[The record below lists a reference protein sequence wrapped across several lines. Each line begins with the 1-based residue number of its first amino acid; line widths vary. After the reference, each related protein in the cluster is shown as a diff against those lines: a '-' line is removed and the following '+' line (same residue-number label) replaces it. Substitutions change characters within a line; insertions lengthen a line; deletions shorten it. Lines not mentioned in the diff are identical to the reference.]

1 MPASCFVASGEVVL
15 RTYVNPLAMARMI
28 RHASGRGTLFPNIPA
43 LPARRT
49 RRVRQREARA
59 RRTSR
64 ACPAVLREPADR
76 AGSSHPQSRC
86 QPDNT
91 PPSRAPDLD
100 ADQLARRRR
109 ALLALARACRPH
121 CHLAFPTFARIRR
134 SHRRLASSAPVRI
147 RQLRRIETS
156 RPTPPQSPAIGVSL
170 KLLDWHRIE
179 TPRSTPFW
187 TFHRPAALAAT
198 RTA

>member
-28 RHASGRGTLFPNIPA
+28 RHASGRGALFPNIPA
-43 LPARRT
+43 LPARRMG
-49 RRVRQREARA
+49 RVRQREAHA

-64 ACPAVLREPADR
+64 ARPAVLRASTDR
-76 AGSSHPQSRC
+76 AATSHSRSRC
-86 QPDNT
+86 EPDNA
-91 PPSRAPDLD
+91 PSSRTPDLD
-100 ADQLARRRR
+100 ADQPARRRR
-109 ALLALARACRPH
+109 ALLAFARARRPRY
-121 CHLAFPTFARIRR
+121 HLAFPTFARIRR

-147 RQLRRIETS
+147 RQLRRIETL
-156 RPTPPQSPAIGVSL
+156 RPTPPQSPAVGVSL

-179 TPRSTPFW
+179 VPRSTPFR
-187 TFHRPAALAAT
+187 TFHHPAALAAT